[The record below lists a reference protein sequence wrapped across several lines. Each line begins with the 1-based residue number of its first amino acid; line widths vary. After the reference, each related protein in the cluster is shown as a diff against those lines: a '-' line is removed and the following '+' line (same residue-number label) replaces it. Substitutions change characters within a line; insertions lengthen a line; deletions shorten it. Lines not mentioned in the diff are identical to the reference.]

1 MNYIEAVRTI
11 ASRYLEDP
19 NQSVSHRADHI
30 ERVLFTARR
39 LAQECFDVDEE
50 ILTLAV
56 LLHDINQPYN
66 DKKNHVQLSEQRAN
80 DILGAVEYPEER
92 RRLVLQII
100 REHSTEQLEKA
111 SSVEAAILFDAD
123 KIDGVGPI
131 GVARVF
137 ARFGQSGR
145 PPLEAINWYKEKIS
159 IAQEHLHTFEGKRI
173 FAERV
178 RFTLDFLVELTK
190 ASRNI
195 AL

>member
-1 MNYIEAVRTI
+1 MNYVEAVRTI
-11 ASRYLEDP
+11 ASGYLEDP

-30 ERVLFTARR
+30 ERVLSTARR
-39 LAQECFDVDEE
+39 IAQDFSDVDQE

-66 DKKNHVQLSEQRAN
+66 DKKNHVQLSEQRAR
-80 DILGAVEYPEER
+80 DILAAVEYPEER

-100 REHSTEQLEKA
+100 RQHSSEQLEKT

-137 ARFGQSGR
+137 ALFGQSAR

-159 IAQEHLHTFEGKRI
+159 IAQEHLHTVEGKKI

-178 RFTLDFLVELTK
+178 RFTLDFLIELTE
-190 ASRNI
+190 AIRHI